1 MKRYNTK
8 RCRIFLVFM
17 VVFMMFMT
25 ACDTAAPTSV
35 SDTDRPAVS
44 QDEADHENSGYL
56 FTFDGTEIAVDA
68 PITPLFEKLPAYRN
82 KFVSQ
87 SCVFESQETIYYFNS
102 FQLTTYVDE
111 EGTERIFSI
120 YLEDDSVATAEGISV
135 GAAEDEVTGAY
146 GEPSDQTGQSLA
158 YTKDHM
164 TLSFVIK
171 EEAVASIS
179 YQLRLDN

>member
-68 PITPLFEKLPAYRN
+68 PITPLFEKLPAIA
-82 KFVSQ
+82 
-87 SCVFESQETIYYFNS
+87 TIC
-102 FQLTTYVDE
+102 LPK
-111 EGTERIFSI
+111 
-120 YLEDDSVATAEGISV
+120 LC
-135 GAAEDEVTGAY
+135 
-146 GEPSDQTGQSLA
+146 L
-158 YTKDHM
+158 
-164 TLSFVIK
+164 
-171 EEAVASIS
+171 
-179 YQLRLDN
+179 